1 MVEMR
6 DDALSM
12 PDAFLIRAMYA
23 SKLDDRGLGGFIR
36 AGK

>member
-1 MVEMR
+1 MLE
-6 DDALSM
+6 DALSM

-23 SKLDDRGLGGFIR
+23 GKLEDRGLGGFIR